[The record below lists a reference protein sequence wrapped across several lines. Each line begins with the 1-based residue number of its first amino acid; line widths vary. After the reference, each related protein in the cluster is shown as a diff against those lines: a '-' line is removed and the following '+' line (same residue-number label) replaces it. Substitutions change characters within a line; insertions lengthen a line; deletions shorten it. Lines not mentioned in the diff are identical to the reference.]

1 MEEEEEMGTEDC
13 GGGEEEFLWK
23 RSEQGK
29 SRRRVE
35 NGDKAREKQREFV

>member
-1 MEEEEEMGTEDC
+1 MEMEDG

-35 NGDKAREKQREFV
+35 NGDKARERQREFV